1 MSYSALY
8 RKFRPQT
15 FDEVKGQDHIV
26 TTLKNQI
33 RNHRLGHAYLFCGTR
48 GTGKTTVAKILAKAV
63 NCEHPIDG
71 EPCGECETCKSIT
84 EGSSLNAKL
93 VKTING
99 DDVVYLTNIQKFV
112 DGHGRSYISGTVIDP
127 DLSDFQDNFQGDFS
141 EFLTSCFQGKK
152 GWYRISQNDEVG
164 KLPHRSVFGERL
176 ELII

>member
-1 MSYSALY
+1 MPIFIFTKER
-8 RKFRPQT
+8 RK
-15 FDEVKGQDHIV
+15 KLIK
-26 TTLKNQI
+26 LKDT
-33 RNHRLGHAYLFCGTR
+33 YE
-48 GTGKTTVAKILAKAV
+48 KMKA
-63 NCEHPIDG
+63 ELLEIY
-71 EPCGECETCKSIT
+71 
-84 EGSSLNAKL
+84 AKL

>member
-1 MSYSALY
+1 MPIFIFTKER
-8 RKFRPQT
+8 RKKLIKLKDT
-15 FDEVKGQDHIV
+15 YEKIV
-26 TTLKNQI
+26 
-33 RNHRLGHAYLFCGTR
+33 HA
-48 GTGKTTVAKILAKAV
+48 KKA
-63 NCEHPIDG
+63 ELLEIY
-71 EPCGECETCKSIT
+71 
-84 EGSSLNAKL
+84 AKL

>member
-1 MSYSALY
+1 MPIFIFTKER
-8 RKFRPQT
+8 RK
-15 FDEVKGQDHIV
+15 KLIK
-26 TTLKNQI
+26 LKDTYEKNFETVWH
-33 RNHRLGHAYLFCGTR
+33 NYTCGDVELNLLHFECPVHA
-48 GTGKTTVAKILAKAV
+48 KKA
-63 NCEHPIDG
+63 ELLEIY
-71 EPCGECETCKSIT
+71 
-84 EGSSLNAKL
+84 AKL

-152 GWYRISQNDEVG
+152 GWYRISQNDEIG

>member
-1 MSYSALY
+1 MPIFIFTKER
-8 RKFRPQT
+8 RK
-15 FDEVKGQDHIV
+15 KLIK
-26 TTLKNQI
+26 LKDT
-33 RNHRLGHAYLFCGTR
+33 YE
-48 GTGKTTVAKILAKAV
+48 KIF
-63 NCEHPIDG
+63 
-71 EPCGECETCKSIT
+71 ETELLEIY
-84 EGSSLNAKL
+84 AKL